1 MGNTREQQKNAVE
14 AGYWN
19 LYRYDPG
26 RAEEGKNPFV
36 LDSGKPKTGFRD
48 FLMSEVRFSSLYKK
62 DPVLAEKL
70 FAEAEQEAME
80 RYEIY
85 RKLSME

>member
-1 MGNTREQQKNAVE
+1 
-14 AGYWN
+14 
-19 LYRYDPG
+19 
-26 RAEEGKNPFV
+26 
-36 LDSGKPKTGFRD
+36 
-48 FLMSEVRFSSLYKK
+48 MSEVRFSSLYKK